1 MKTIKQQDEEII
13 IPLSITDYIYL
24 VLAFL
29 LVGYIVV
36 IIISN
41 FFGDPKTMFA
51 LVGQYT
57 MLFGGVYALYRW
69 SRKSN

>member
-13 IPLSITDYIYL
+13 RPLSITGYIYL

-36 IIISN
+36 III
-41 FFGDPKTMFA
+41 K
-51 LVGQYT
+51 
-57 MLFGGVYALYRW
+57 
-69 SRKSN
+69 